1 MLFKSFVLML
11 LLASVAVAQGFSS
24 SARSSE
30 ILIRAVVVRTL
41 GGIQTRNAARFE
53 YRLLATNKT
62 STMQKEMNQ
71 AADAGF
77 RYGGVMGGETAFG
90 GSEVVV
96 VMHKDPANEQRER
109 FQYRLLATN
118 KTSTMQKE
126 MQQAGDAGFEYKGQT
141 VFSSTFGG
149 REVVVILERDREAE
163 TRAWEYKLLAT
174 SKTATMQK
182 ELAEAGEAGFS
193 FVGVTVAETSFGGKE
208 VVSILRRPR
217 Q

>member
-1 MLFKSFVLML
+1 MLIKSFVLMM
-11 LLASVAVAQGFSS
+11 LLASLAVAQASSS

-30 ILIRAVVVRTL
+30 MLVRAAVVRTL
-41 GGIQTRNAARFE
+41 GGIQTRNASRFE